1 MSHGTDHPA
10 HLAHHFETPRQQF
23 EAGKLGMW
31 LFLVTEVLL
40 FGGLFCWY
48 AVYRA
53 NQPEIFMAGHRYLD
67 KSLGGLN
74 TIVLILSSVTMAL
87 AVRSAQ
93 LGNRK
98 ALLGFLAAT
107 FAFACCFLGVKYVEY
122 RHKIKDGLLPGRH
135 FKPLEETEAPRAA
148 PPPAEPA
155 PPAEPPGPAEPAAPA
170 EPATPADPA
179 VPAEPATSPDPA
191 GPAAATVP
199 GDPAGPAAAPGSA
212 DAPRLVPS
220 AKGPEGLAPPPPPRV
235 VAEVGRKQ
243 VAIFFGIYFVMTGLH
258 GLHIL
263 AGMAVIAWLFLRA
276 RRGVFSPSY
285 WLPVDLGGLYWHLV
299 DVIWIFLFP
308 LLYLIH

>member
-1 MSHGTDHPA
+1 VSHAPDHPA
-10 HLAHHFETPRQQF
+10 HLAHHYETPRQQF

-53 NQPEIFMAGHRYLD
+53 NQPEVFLAGHRYLD

-74 TIVLILSSVTMAL
+74 TIVLIVSSVTMAL
-87 AVRSAQ
+87 AVRAAQ
-93 LGNRK
+93 LGNRR

-107 FAFACCFLGVKYVEY
+107 FLFACCFLGVKYVEY
-122 RHKIKDGLLPGRH
+122 SHKIRDGLLPGRH
-135 FKPLEETEAPRAA
+135 FQPAAEKTGAGRVPVAPADA
-148 PPPAEPA
+148 PPDA
-155 PPAEPPGPAEPAAPA
+155 PPAPA
-170 EPATPADPA
+170 PADPA
-179 VPAEPATSPDPA
+179 PA
-191 GPAAATVP
+191 GAPAPPP
-199 GDPAGPAAAPGSA
+199 GAA

-220 AKGPEGLAPPPPPRV
+220 AAGPEGLAPPPTRE
-235 VAEVGRKQ
+235 VAAEAGRKS
-243 VAIFFGIYFVMTGLH
+243 VHLFFGIYFVMTGLH
-258 GLHIL
+258 GLHVI
-263 AGMAVIAWLFLRA
+263 AGMIVIAWLFFRA
-276 RRGVFSPSY
+276 RRGAFSPSY